1 MALLSCRIK
10 YIPEIKSIL
19 FCFVNFGLPCAN
31 SIMSGSPGILCA
43 GLSYTQLDYLCKFL
57 VIIDMGQCLC
67 RRETF
72 NHLASWLEDARQH
85 ANSNMTIMLIGNKCD
100 LAHRR
105 AVSTEEGEQFA
116 KENGLVFMETSAKTA
131 HNVEDVCTILCFQ
144 TINSLTGILILNFRW
159 EGSCLHVFWHTLFM
173 LSPCWGCG
181 EIFYYQS
188 AS

>member
-1 MALLSCRIK
+1 M
-10 YIPEIKSIL
+10 YI
-19 FCFVNFGLPCAN
+19 F
-31 SIMSGSPGILCA
+31 
-43 GLSYTQLDYLCKFL
+43 
-57 VIIDMGQCLC
+57 

-131 HNVEDVCTILCFQ
+131 HNVEDVRVLLCK
-144 TINSLTGILILNFRW
+144 
-159 EGSCLHVFWHTLFM
+159 CAV
-173 LSPCWGCG
+173 LSIVVC
-181 EIFYYQS
+181 
-188 AS
+188 ASQLL